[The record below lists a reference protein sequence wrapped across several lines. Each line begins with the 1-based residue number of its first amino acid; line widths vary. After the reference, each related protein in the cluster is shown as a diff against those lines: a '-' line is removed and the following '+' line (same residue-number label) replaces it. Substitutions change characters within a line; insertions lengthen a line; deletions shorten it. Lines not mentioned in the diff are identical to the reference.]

1 MQLNRLIALVAAPL
15 ALIGLTATPLFAQ
28 LSDTEVDFDSDVE
41 LDTTGG
47 SDLLN
52 DDTGLPDGV
61 EDNPETGL
69 PDAGEVIYDV
79 DTPQDDIEGLNAPDI
94 TDDVNPIDDP
104 EGEPEIEVDDVEE
117 EYEEGT
123 LNPALNDDFGDVDA
137 STLEGEGADDLY
149 DFSR

>member
-1 MQLNRLIALVAAPL
+1 MQLNRLIALIAAPL
-15 ALIGLTATPLFAQ
+15 ALVGLTATPLFAQ
-28 LSDTEVDFDSDVE
+28 LSDTDADVDPDVE

-47 SDLLN
+47 SDLL
-52 DDTGLPDGV
+52 DDNTGLPDGV

-69 PDAGEVIYDV
+69 PDAGEVIYDT
-79 DTPQDDIEGLNAPDI
+79 DPYQDDIEGLNDPDI

-104 EGEPEIEVDDVEE
+104 EGEQEIEVDDAEE
-117 EYEEGT
+117 EYEEDT

-137 STLEGEGADDLY
+137 STLDGEDSDDLY